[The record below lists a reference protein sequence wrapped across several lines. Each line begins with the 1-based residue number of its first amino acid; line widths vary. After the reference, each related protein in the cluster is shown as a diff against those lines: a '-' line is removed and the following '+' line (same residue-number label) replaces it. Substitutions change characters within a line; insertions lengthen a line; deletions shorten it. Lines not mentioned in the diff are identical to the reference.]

1 MHDFRCIE
9 CGRLLA
15 RISGE
20 AVVAVKCPRCKKLN
34 TTQNAKSVS
43 LEDRESQTKR
53 DSHERFQCSKTKSS
67 A

>member
-20 AVVAVKCPRCKKLN
+20 AVVAVKCPRCKTLN
-34 TTQNAKSVS
+34 TTQNAQSVS
-43 LEDRESQTKR
+43 LEDLESQTKR
-53 DSHERFQCSKTKSS
+53 DSYEQFKRSKTKS
-67 A
+67 

>member
-34 TTQNAKSVS
+34 TTQNAQSVS
-43 LEDRESQTKR
+43 LEDLESQTKR
-53 DSHERFQCSKTKSS
+53 DSHERFKRSKTKSS
-67 A
+67 T

>member
-34 TTQNAKSVS
+34 TTQNAQSVS

-53 DSHERFQCSKTKSS
+53 DSHERFKGSKTKSS
-67 A
+67 T

>member
-1 MHDFRCIE
+1 MRDFRCIE

-34 TTQNAKSVS
+34 TTQNAQSVS
-43 LEDRESQTKR
+43 LEDLESQTKR
-53 DSHERFQCSKTKSS
+53 DSHERFKRNKTKSS
-67 A
+67 T